1 MLAETA
7 RRVSLRPLASLVL
20 LTAARSWPEHS
31 SRSTTHA
38 PRRPGASSPAAT
50 ARRRGIRSLETGLGH
65 PVQWF
70 AYPFG
75 AYDERV
81 ERLARRAGYV
91 LAVTTETGT
100 AQTRPPA
107 LRRLRVLD
115 STGVRGLA
123 EPLSVTSR

>member
-1 MLAETA
+1 MLE
-7 RRVSLRPLASLVL
+7 RGLR
-20 LTAARSWPEHS
+20 
-31 SRSTTHA
+31 
-38 PRRPGASSPAAT
+38 
-50 ARRRGIRSLETGLGH
+50 H

-91 LAVTTETGT
+91 LAVTTENGT
-100 AQTRPPA
+100 VQSRPLA

-115 STGVRGLA
+115 STGVGGLA
-123 EPLSVTSR
+123 ELLAVTSR